1 MDSHHGSASTGMALR
16 LSPHPY
22 SCPLC
27 VTHASPRSCSCRST
41 NRRKMIPGLDGLK
54 SGRGGR
60 RSQLARSSRWGSP
73 CCSPRYSR
81 PTVSVRSILPGL
93 KIHCRVPAERATRA
107 ADGSAGQPIHHE
119 HRGRRACTVR
129 RHRRDCSRRPL
140 GRDTCRAAYHAQGNI
155 YKLLLCL
162 ADTHEALPMREEGHG

>member
-16 LSPHPY
+16 LSPHPH

-60 RSQLARSSRWGSP
+60 KSQLARSSRWGSP
-73 CCSPRYSR
+73 CCSPRYFR

-93 KIHCRVPAERATRA
+93 KIDCRVPAERATRA
-107 ADGSAGQPIHHE
+107 ADGSAGQSVHHDSHGRPVCAVCR
-119 HRGRRACTVR
+119 HRG
-129 RHRRDCSRRPL
+129 DWSRRPL
-140 GRDTCRAAYHAQGNI
+140 GRDARRAACHAQGII
-155 YKLLLCL
+155 YKLLLYL
-162 ADTHEALPMREEGHG
+162 ADTHEALPRQGEGHG